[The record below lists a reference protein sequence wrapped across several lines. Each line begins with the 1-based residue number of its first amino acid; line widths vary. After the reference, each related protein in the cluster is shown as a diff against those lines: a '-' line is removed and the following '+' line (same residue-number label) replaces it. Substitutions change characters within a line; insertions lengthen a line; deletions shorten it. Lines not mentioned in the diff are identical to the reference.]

1 MELVMAEANIPAQK
15 LRRDAGVV
23 GLLYASLGGIIGSGW
38 LFGPWK
44 AALQA
49 GPLSIISWI
58 LGGGAILLLAMVYA
72 ELATM
77 FPRSGAVV
85 HFPQLSHG
93 SLLALIWSWILLFA
107 YVSIA
112 PAEVMA
118 VLGYM
123 NNLFPHWPLVV
134 AVTQVLTPLGYA
146 VAVVLMALFTL
157 MNLVAIRWVM
167 RMSNIAGWWK
177 LAIPALAAVLLIAKG
192 WHTQNLHVAAGTGG
206 QMFRGIFTAMA
217 TGGVI
222 FSYFGF
228 RGAIELAGES
238 SNPHRNIPIAVIGS
252 VLIGMALYIGL
263 ELAFL
268 LAVDPKDLALHGWQH
283 LKFSGQT
290 GPFAALAGALGMA
303 WLAWLLYADAIVSP
317 SGTGFIYTTTSS
329 RIVMAMGEDKFIHP
343 GLARIN
349 KSGVPWIA
357 VIFCFVVGLFFML
370 PFPSWQ
376 QIVNYITQV
385 TEMSYGIG
393 PIVLLILRRLLPE
406 TKYRRP
412 YRLPWAEFLG
422 PLSFVVSNLIIYWG
436 GIQALSWLVGLLLA
450 AFVAFII
457 SRLRLGISGVTDLPW
472 RTAWWVFPY
481 LIGMWLITLHGDINM
496 TSGWKALVIP
506 FNNIPY
512 FHFHAVTIVD
522 AIPHMIFPYD
532 IIVITLFSLGIMW
545 LALRAAIPVEELEAY
560 IKRLE
565 IGPAQLL

>member
-1 MELVMAEANIPAQK
+1 MPEATAPAK
-15 LRRDAGVV
+15 GLRRDAGVM

-38 LFGPWK
+38 LFGPWH
-44 AALQA
+44 AAQQA

-123 NNLFPHWPLVV
+123 NNLVPHWSMLN
-134 AVTQVLTPLGYA
+134 AKTQVLTPVGYV
-146 VAVVLMALFTL
+146 VAVVLMAVFTL
-157 MNLVAIRWVM
+157 FNLVGIRWVM
-167 RMSNIAGWWK
+167 HISNAAGWWK
-177 LAIPALAAVLLIAKG
+177 LGIPALAAVILIFAG
-192 WHTQNLHVAAGTGG
+192 RHTENLHVMAGTGT
-206 QMFRGIFTAMA
+206 QAFQGIFTALA

-268 LAVDPKDLALHGWQH
+268 LAVNPTDLAQHGWKE
-283 LKFSGQT
+283 LAFSGQT
-290 GPFAALAGALGMA
+290 GPFAALASILGIG
-303 WLAWLLYADAIVSP
+303 WLATLLYIDAIVSP

-343 GLARIN
+343 GLAIIN
-349 KSGVPWIA
+349 KAGVPWLA

-376 QIVNYITQV
+376 KIVSYITQV

-393 PIVLLILRRLLPE
+393 PIVLLTLRRLLPE
-406 TKYRRP
+406 SKYRRP
-412 YRLPWAEFLG
+412 YRLAWAEFFG
-422 PLSFVVSNLIIYWG
+422 PFSFVVSNLIIYWG
-436 GIQALSWLVGLLLA
+436 GIQALTWLVGLLLA
-450 AFVAFII
+450 TFTVFII
-457 SRLRLGISGVTDLPW
+457 SRLRFGISGLTKLPW

-481 LIGMWLITLHGDINM
+481 LIGMWLITFFGDSNM
-496 TSGWKALVIP
+496 VGGLGKI
-506 FNNIPY
+506 
-512 FHFHAVTIVD
+512 
-522 AIPHMIFPYD
+522 IFPYD
-532 IIVITLFSLGIMW
+532 VIVIAVFSLGIMW

-560 IKRLE
+560 IKRQG

>member
-1 MELVMAEANIPAQK
+1 
-15 LRRDAGVV
+15 
-23 GLLYASLGGIIGSGW
+23 
-38 LFGPWK
+38 
-44 AALQA
+44 
-49 GPLSIISWI
+49 
-58 LGGGAILLLAMVYA
+58 
-72 ELATM
+72 
-77 FPRSGAVV
+77 
-85 HFPQLSHG
+85 HG

-123 NNLFPHWPLVV
+123 NNLVAQLHLILVD
-134 AVTQVLTPLGYA
+134 AKTQVLTPAGYV

-157 MNLVAIRWVM
+157 MNLVAIKWVM
-167 RMSNIAGWWK
+167 HMSNIAGWWK
-177 LAIPALAAVLLIAKG
+177 LAIPALAAVLLIAQG
-192 WHTQNLHVAAGTGG
+192 WHTQNLHIAAGTGS
-206 QMFRGIFTAMA
+206 QMFKGIFTAMA

-268 LAVDPKDLALHGWQH
+268 LAVDPKDLAHNGWRH
-283 LKFSGQT
+283 LVFSGQT
-290 GPFAALAGALGMA
+290 GPFAALAGALGMS

-329 RIVMAMGEDKFIHP
+329 RIVMAMGEDQFIHP
-343 GLARIN
+343 RLSSIN
-349 KSGVPWIA
+349 KAGVPWLA

-385 TEMSYGIG
+385 TELSYGIG
-393 PIVLLILRRLLPE
+393 PIVLLALRRLLPE
-406 TKYRRP
+406 SKYHRP
-412 YRLPWAEFLG
+412 WRLPWAQFFG
-422 PLSFVVSNLIIYWG
+422 PLSFIVSNLIIYWG
-436 GIQALSWLVGLLLA
+436 RIQALNWLVGLLFA
-450 AFVAFII
+450 AFALFII
-457 SRLRLGISGVTDLPW
+457 TRIIRHGISGVTELPW

-481 LIGMWLITLHGDINM
+481 LIGMWLITFFGDSDM
-496 TSGWKALVIP
+496 AGGLGK
-506 FNNIPY
+506 
-512 FHFHAVTIVD
+512 IV
-522 AIPHMIFPYD
+522 FPYD
-532 IIVITLFSLGIMW
+532 VVVIALFSLGIMW